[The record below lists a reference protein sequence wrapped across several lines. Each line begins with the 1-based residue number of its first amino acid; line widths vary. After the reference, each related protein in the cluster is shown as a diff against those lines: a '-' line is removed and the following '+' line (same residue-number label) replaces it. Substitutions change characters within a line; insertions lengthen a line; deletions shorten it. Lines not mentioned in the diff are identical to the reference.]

1 MNVDLEKM
9 NVDLVSGFGFVVM
22 CAAICYVALGGNIIE
37 KFMSR
42 KNDNV
47 PGSNITVEEDDQI
60 IWSDSC

>member
-1 MNVDLEKM
+1 MNI
-9 NVDLVSGFGFVVM
+9 DLVSGFGFVAM

-37 KFMSR
+37 KFMKR

-47 PGSNITVEEDDQI
+47 SKVNIEEDSQI